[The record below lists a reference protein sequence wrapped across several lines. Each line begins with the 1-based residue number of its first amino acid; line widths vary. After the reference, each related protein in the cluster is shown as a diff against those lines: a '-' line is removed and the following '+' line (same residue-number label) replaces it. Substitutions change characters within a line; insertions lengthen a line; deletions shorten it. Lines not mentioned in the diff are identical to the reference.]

1 VIRALDPSIRST
13 TTVEDDARVIVINS
27 RYPLFIERRGDMW
40 YQLETAAREVCRLA
54 EGASVAEYERR
65 VNEIVLM
72 VAAMRSRRRRTRQK
86 TGRQLALLNDG

>member
-1 VIRALDPSIRST
+1 
-13 TTVEDDARVIVINS
+13 
-27 RYPLFIERRGDMW
+27 MW

-72 VAAMRSRRRRTRQK
+72 VAELRSRRKRPPNSSGT
-86 TGRQLALLNDG
+86 QLALLKGG